1 MITRTPRFVS
11 LGITLGLAF
20 TLLFSTLIWP
30 HASARARAVPS
41 PVPAPALTPLQI
53 QMLKNDLRTLEYD
66 ISTAFMAVMENF
78 PSPFSENPYA
88 SEINVEDLTSRL
100 ADLKAKIEAS
110 MMPLSVDYA
119 QALEDMESKLAIIAL
134 RLGGSEEGPPQ
145 ETRNFRVHG
154 KAVTAAH
161 VVKGARAHAQNGRSA
176 NANPA
181 TMMLMPA
188 PGQITGTVK
197 NAVTLAPLQSIAVLL
212 HDQSGIPFNIA
223 GTNAS
228 GIYNFP
234 NVDPGTYYMSAYT
247 FSQGFLNQVYGGG
260 DIIIPNSTNV
270 TVGAP
275 VVVNDGA
282 TTSGVNFFLNPGGK
296 ISGKVT
302 DSVTNLP
309 PASPVLVT
317 AVSFGGL
324 GQVVKQ
330 VVTDAATGMYE
341 LPALPAGLYFV
352 YTINVTGHIN
362 EIYNG
367 TQCNGYYGCRER
379 ATTGTPIVVN
389 NGATTSGID
398 FQLDKGGS
406 IKGNVKDAG
415 TALNLPGIVVYI
427 YDTLG
432 QFIGAGV
439 TNGSG
444 DYDAASIYG
453 GLAPGTYFARTAN
466 VSNYVN
472 GLYNGGTCAGCDPT
486 TGTPINLPLAG
497 VTGINFQL
505 NKGGS
510 IRGSVKDYATGNPI
524 VLETVRI
531 YNSSGVEVFYTF
543 SLNDGIYDTSIFPRE
558 GLPTGTYFART
569 DTMRGYID
577 VRFNGGVCDPPTCV
591 ATTGTPINVTAPN
604 QTAGVNFLLQK
615 SDIRGSVTDYNTGLR
630 LPAVEVRFFNSSGQF
645 ITSGETIP
653 FGSLKGVYF
662 TEKGFLSGS
671 YYAITKNA
679 SGYIDALYNGAL
691 CVGGFCNPLVG
702 TPINM
707 TNGVPIA
714 GVNFLLQKGAR
725 IRGKVTDSVTGLP
738 VTNVTVLVFDAN
750 TGQQVGTGTT
760 DALGVYNTESGLP
773 AGQYRVRAV
782 GPAGFGSQAYF
793 GFTCPCGP
801 GTGTIVNVPA
811 GTVVAGINML
821 IPRI

>member
-1 MITRTPRFVS
+1 
-11 LGITLGLAF
+11 
-20 TLLFSTLIWP
+20 
-30 HASARARAVPS
+30 
-41 PVPAPALTPLQI
+41 
-53 QMLKNDLRTLEYD
+53 
-66 ISTAFMAVMENF
+66 
-78 PSPFSENPYA
+78 
-88 SEINVEDLTSRL
+88 
-100 ADLKAKIEAS
+100 
-110 MMPLSVDYA
+110 
-119 QALEDMESKLAIIAL
+119 
-134 RLGGSEEGPPQ
+134 
-145 ETRNFRVHG
+145 
-154 KAVTAAH
+154 
-161 VVKGARAHAQNGRSA
+161 
-176 NANPA
+176 
-181 TMMLMPA
+181 MMLMPA

-234 NVDPGTYYMSAYT
+234 NVDPGTYYLSAFT

-260 DIIIPNSTNV
+260 DIIIPNPTNV

-296 ISGKVT
+296 LSGKVT

-341 LPALPAGLYFV
+341 LSALPAGLYFV

-389 NGATTSGID
+389 NGATTSEHR
-398 FQLDKGGS
+398 
-406 IKGNVKDAG
+406 
-415 TALNLPGIVVYI
+415 LPARQGRQHQREREGRRHRPESTGHSGLYLRHPRAI
-427 YDTLG
+427 YRGWRHQWLRRLRCS
-432 QFIGAGV
+432 F
-439 TNGSG
+439 
-444 DYDAASIYG
+444 IYG
-453 GLAPGTYFARTAN
+453 GLAPGTYFARTFN

-505 NKGGS
+505 SKGGS

-524 VLETVRI
+524 LLERVRI

-577 VRFNGGVCDPPTCV
+577 VRFNGGLCDPPTCV

-615 SDIRGSVTDYNTGLR
+615 SDIRGSVTDYNTGQR
-630 LPAVEVRFFNSSGQF
+630 LADIEVRFFNSSGQF
-645 ITSGETIP
+645 ITSGETLPAGP
-653 FGSLKGVYF
+653 FKGVYF

-691 CVGGFCNPLVG
+691 CVGGSCNPTVG

-707 TNGVPIA
+707 TAGVPIA

-782 GPAGFGSQAYF
+782 GPAGFGSLAYN

-801 GTGTIVNVPA
+801 NTGTIVNVPA
-811 GTVVAGINML
+811 GAVVAGINML